1 MHNSL
6 QLFIAR
12 SLSLSIECAHAYLTE
27 WSHGRFCIHVRKFL
41 VTLELLLL
49 MNHHNKMPLG
59 LTIIKDQ
66 FPCVG
71 FGLYVTLNIASS
83 SYCSC

>member
-1 MHNSL
+1 MVDSVHM
-6 QLFIAR
+6 
-12 SLSLSIECAHAYLTE
+12 
-27 WSHGRFCIHVRKFL
+27 GKFL

-66 FPCVG
+66 FLCVG
-71 FGLYVTLNIASS
+71 FGLYVTLDIAS
-83 SYCSC
+83 